1 MKSFLEETLDSI
13 LHDKESLEG
22 SVLVL
27 PSKRAGLFFKKIY
40 AEKCNTAS
48 LLPKIYSIE
57 SFIEELS
64 GLKIATPLVQLFHF
78 YEAYKSVIP
87 ESEREGFS
95 SVLRW
100 APLLLKDFSDIDSHL
115 VSPETIFSA
124 LENFYALESFNT
136 TKKSTSFWPYAFDLY
151 KAFQALMEDK
161 QLGTAGQCYRMAVD
175 NIHLYI
181 DAINT
186 PHYLIGFNALNKAEE
201 WIFQEFLS
209 SQKGEIFWDLDS
221 FFYQNEEYAVDH
233 FIRRFQSQ
241 WPHYRKHPLS
251 FENTYFASH
260 KKIHLYGIPQR
271 TAQVKYAGALL
282 DTLTEAD
289 SLSKTAVVLGDESLL
304 NPLLSALPSDLTH
317 WNVTM
322 GYGLGQSQV
331 ATFITALFQM
341 HLQREGDMLIIKS
354 VQKLISHELVRVH
367 LSPKD
372 YEKIIATLDT
382 SLQFRIKST
391 ALDLPEEI
399 KPLFLSFDHLS
410 EFLTRGKTFFN
421 RCTSAID
428 HKGIP
433 SASLHALLRLWNEM
447 SVWVNKTDDIQDLAV
462 LYHLYKELVKTASL
476 DFKGDPI
483 QGVQIMGML
492 ETRVLDFENVII
504 TQVNEGVLP
513 MGKKE
518 NSFIPFSIK
527 KAHDLPTFLEK
538 DAIYTYHFY
547 RLLQRAKNI
556 HLFYSTASEGI
567 QAGEKSRF
575 LYQLTLNSLPQHEL
589 TEHQLSQHVLFE
601 QHKRDE
607 IQKDASMLAQ
617 LARIAEKGFSPS
629 SLGTYLK
636 DPFDFYLERIVKIS
650 DQNFFENQLHPKDR
664 GTLVHET
671 LEDLYTP
678 YVGSVM
684 KPEDY
689 DKMQKKVSGLLKEKF
704 ALLSPVNPTL
714 TGPNA
719 LVISSYERS
728 IRLFLKEE
736 KKRILQG
743 YTIEILAL
751 EKPFSFSISIP
762 NFEKPIKVLGTI
774 DRLDK
779 YNGQVRVLD
788 YKTGNIDDTKLRYDD
803 FEDLKGDYK
812 RLPLFQL
819 LMYALSLKEEKL
831 DYGLPIGG
839 IVPLHAPSNYVY
851 LSGKKGS
858 KRGEVETL
866 ITLEVQE
873 SFKTFLV
880 EVLTE
885 LFDLKKSFV
894 SLSEGP

>member
-115 VSPETIFSA
+115 VSPQTIFSA

-151 KAFQALMEDK
+151 KAFQALMEEK

-282 DTLTEAD
+282 DTLAEAD

-322 GYGLGQSQV
+322 GYGLEQSQV

-354 VQKLISHELVRVH
+354 VQKLISHELIRVH
-367 LSPKD
+367 LPSKD
-372 YEKIIATLDT
+372 YQKIAAALDT

-391 ALDLPEEI
+391 ALDLPKEI
-399 KPLFLSFDHLS
+399 KPLFLSFDCLS

-421 RCTSAID
+421 ACTAAID
-428 HKGIP
+428 QKGIP

-462 LYHLYKELVKTASL
+462 LYHLYKELIKTTSL

-589 TEHQLSQHVLFE
+589 IEHQLSQHVPFE
-601 QHKRDE
+601 QHKPDE

-684 KPEDY
+684 KPEAY
-689 DKMQKKVSGLLKEKF
+689 DKMLKKVSGLLKEKF
-704 ALLSPVNPTL
+704 ALLSPVNPAL

-743 YTIEILAL
+743 DTIEILAL

-762 NFEKPIKVLGTI
+762 NFEKPIKILGTI

-788 YKTGNIDDTKLRYDD
+788 YKTGNIDDAKLRFDD

-819 LMYALSLKEEKL
+819 LMYALSLKEEKQ

-866 ITLEVQE
+866 IKPEVQE
-873 SFKTFLV
+873 SLKTFLM

-894 SLSEGP
+894 SLSD